1 LLIALLVVVIAGAA
15 GVYLVTRAD
24 GATPTESQAPAVGW
38 AAAEHPDEESG
49 GSPCGTGEGIGR
61 RLTGSDD
68 GVVGGCR

>member
-1 LLIALLVVVIAGAA
+1 V
-15 GVYLVTRAD
+15 
-24 GATPTESQAPAVGW
+24 PAVGW

-68 GVVGGCR
+68 GVVGGCRWRPPRPRGLIARRVDLRRPGPAL